1 MVKMT
6 FTEIKE
12 LSEMGFTPEQIMT
25 LSAGTSQP
33 VVNEAEA
40 GTSQPAEA
48 EQVTMDDILNP
59 EPTEPDQEKQEN
71 QEIAA
76 LKDQLT
82 HTQKQLSELV
92 RQMQQNNLKT
102 ASVNIMPEDDLERR
116 TDEAMAELIRP
127 TIKKEGENK

>member
-12 LSEMGFTPEQIMT
+12 LTEMGFTPEQIMT

-33 VVNEAEA
+33 AVNEAEA

-48 EQVTMDDILNP
+48 QQVSMDDILEP
-59 EPTEPDQEKQEN
+59 EPTEPAQDN
-71 QEIAA
+71 QELAA

-82 HTQKQLSELV
+82 HTQKQLSDLV

>member
-1 MVKMT
+1 MT

-12 LSEMGFTPEQIMT
+12 LTELGFTPEQIMT

-33 VVNEAEA
+33 AVNEAEA

-48 EQVTMDDILNP
+48 EQVSMDDILEP

-71 QEIAA
+71 KEIAA

-82 HTQKQLSELV
+82 HTQKQLSDLV

>member
-12 LSEMGFTPEQIMT
+12 LTELGFTPEQIMT

-33 VVNEAEA
+33 AVNEAEA

-48 EQVTMDDILNP
+48 QQVSMDDILEP
-59 EPTEPDQEKQEN
+59 EPTEPAQDN
-71 QEIAA
+71 QELAA

-82 HTQKQLSELV
+82 HTQKQLSDLV

>member
-12 LSEMGFTPEQIMT
+12 LTELGFTPEQIMT

-33 VVNEAEA
+33 AVNEAEA

-48 EQVTMDDILNP
+48 QQVSMDDILEP
-59 EPTEPDQEKQEN
+59 EPTEPVQDN
-71 QEIAA
+71 QELAA

-82 HTQKQLSELV
+82 HTQKQLSDLV

>member
-1 MVKMT
+1 
-6 FTEIKE
+6 
-12 LSEMGFTPEQIMT
+12 MGFTPEQIMT

-33 VVNEAEA
+33 AVNEAEA

-48 EQVTMDDILNP
+48 EQVSMDDILEP
-59 EPTEPDQEKQEN
+59 EPTEPDQEK

-82 HTQKQLSELV
+82 HTQKQLSDLV

-116 TDEAMAELIRP
+116 TDEAIAELIRP

>member
-1 MVKMT
+1 
-6 FTEIKE
+6 
-12 LSEMGFTPEQIMT
+12 MGFTPEQIMT

-33 VVNEAEA
+33 AVNEAEA

-48 EQVTMDDILNP
+48 EQVTMDDILEP
-59 EPTEPDQEKQEN
+59 EPTEPAQEN
-71 QEIAA
+71 PEIAA

-82 HTQKQLSELV
+82 HTQKQLSDLV

-116 TDEAMAELIRP
+116 TNEAMAELIRP

>member
-1 MVKMT
+1 MT

-12 LSEMGFTPEQIMT
+12 LTELGFTPDQIMT

-33 VVNEAEA
+33 AVNEAEA

-48 EQVTMDDILNP
+48 EQVSMDDILTP
-59 EPTEPDQEKQEN
+59 EQTEPDKEKQEN
-71 QEIAA
+71 QEIAV
-76 LKDQLT
+76 LRDQLT
-82 HTQKQLSELV
+82 HTQKQLSDLV

>member
-6 FTEIKE
+6 FSEIKE
-12 LSEMGFTPEQIMT
+12 LTSMGFTPEQIMT

-33 VVNEAEA
+33 AVNEAEA
-40 GTSQPAEA
+40 GTSQPEEA
-48 EQVTMDDILNP
+48 QQVSMDDILEP
-59 EPTEPDQEKQEN
+59 EPTEPAQDN
-71 QEIAA
+71 QELAA

-82 HTQKQLSELV
+82 HTQKQLSDLV

-102 ASVNIMPEDDLERR
+102 ASVNIMPDDDLERR

>member
-1 MVKMT
+1 
-6 FTEIKE
+6 
-12 LSEMGFTPEQIMT
+12 MGFTPDQIMT

-40 GTSQPAEA
+40 GTSQPEEA
-48 EQVTMDDILNP
+48 EQVSMDDILEP
-59 EPTEPDQEKQEN
+59 EPTEPDQEKQE
-71 QEIAA
+71 IAA
-76 LKDQLT
+76 LRDQLT

>member
-1 MVKMT
+1 MT

-12 LSEMGFTPEQIMT
+12 LTEMGFTPEQIMT

-33 VVNEAEA
+33 AVNEAEA

-48 EQVTMDDILNP
+48 EQVSMDDILEP

-71 QEIAA
+71 KEIAA
-76 LKDQLT
+76 LRDQLT
-82 HTQKQLSELV
+82 HTQKQLSDLV

>member
-1 MVKMT
+1 MT

-12 LSEMGFTPEQIMT
+12 LTEMGFTPEQIMT

-48 EQVTMDDILNP
+48 QQVSMDDILEP
-59 EPTEPDQEKQEN
+59 EPTEPAQDN
-71 QEIAA
+71 QELAA
-76 LKDQLT
+76 LRDQLT
-82 HTQKQLSELV
+82 HTQKQLSDLV
-92 RQMQQNNLKT
+92 RQMQQNNLKI

-116 TDEAMAELIRP
+116 TDEAIAELIRP

>member
-1 MVKMT
+1 MT

-12 LSEMGFTPEQIMT
+12 LTEMGFTPEQIMT

-33 VVNEAEA
+33 AVNEAEA

-48 EQVTMDDILNP
+48 EQVSMDDILEP
-59 EPTEPDQEKQEN
+59 EPTEPDQEKQE
-71 QEIAA
+71 IAA
-76 LKDQLT
+76 LRDQLT
-82 HTQKQLSELV
+82 HTQKQLSDLV

>member
-1 MVKMT
+1 MT

-12 LSEMGFTPEQIMT
+12 LTEMGFTPEQIMT

-48 EQVTMDDILNP
+48 EQVSMDDILDQ
-59 EPTEPDQEKQEN
+59 EPTEPDQEK

-82 HTQKQLSELV
+82 HTQKQLSDLV

>member
-12 LSEMGFTPEQIMT
+12 LTEMGFTPEQIMT

-33 VVNEAEA
+33 ADNEAEA

-48 EQVTMDDILNP
+48 QQVSKDDILEP
-59 EPTEPDQEKQEN
+59 EPTEPAQDN
-71 QEIAA
+71 QELAA

-82 HTQKQLSELV
+82 HTQKQLSDLV

>member
-1 MVKMT
+1 MVEMT

-12 LSEMGFTPEQIMT
+12 LTEMGFTPEQIMT

-33 VVNEAEA
+33 AVNEAEA

-48 EQVTMDDILNP
+48 QQVSKDDILEP
-59 EPTEPDQEKQEN
+59 EPTEPAQYN
-71 QEIAA
+71 QELAA

-82 HTQKQLSELV
+82 HTQKQLSDLV

>member
-1 MVKMT
+1 MVEMT

-12 LSEMGFTPEQIMT
+12 LTEMGFTPEQIMT

-33 VVNEAEA
+33 AVNEAEA

-48 EQVTMDDILNP
+48 QQVSMDDILEP
-59 EPTEPDQEKQEN
+59 EPTEPAQDN
-71 QEIAA
+71 QELAA

-82 HTQKQLSELV
+82 HTQKQLSDLV

>member
-1 MVKMT
+1 
-6 FTEIKE
+6 
-12 LSEMGFTPEQIMT
+12 MGFTPEQIMT

-33 VVNEAEA
+33 DVNEAEA

-48 EQVTMDDILNP
+48 EQVTMDDILEP
-59 EPTEPDQEKQEN
+59 EPTEPAQEKQEN
-71 QEIAA
+71 PEIAA

-82 HTQKQLSELV
+82 HTQKQLSDLV

>member
-1 MVKMT
+1 
-6 FTEIKE
+6 
-12 LSEMGFTPEQIMT
+12 MGFTPDQIMT

-71 QEIAA
+71 QEIVA
-76 LKDQLT
+76 LRDQLT
-82 HTQKQLSELV
+82 HTQKQLSDLV

-116 TDEAMAELIRP
+116 TYEAMAELIRP

>member
-1 MVKMT
+1 MT

-12 LSEMGFTPEQIMT
+12 LTEMGFTPEQIMT

-33 VVNEAEA
+33 AVNEAEA

-48 EQVTMDDILNP
+48 QQVSMDDILEP
-59 EPTEPDQEKQEN
+59 EPTEPAQDN
-71 QEIAA
+71 QELAA

-82 HTQKQLSELV
+82 HTQKQLSDLV

>member
-1 MVKMT
+1 MT

-12 LSEMGFTPEQIMT
+12 LTELGFTPEQIMT

-33 VVNEAEA
+33 AVNEAEA

-48 EQVTMDDILNP
+48 QQVSMDDILEP
-59 EPTEPDQEKQEN
+59 EPTEPAQDN
-71 QEIAA
+71 QELAA

-82 HTQKQLSELV
+82 HTQKQLSDLV